1 MNLLS
6 WLTRH
11 PLKGPSGIDRA
22 QYTAEVM
29 DRVKAQ
35 ASPAPA
41 PAPARTWLPWPRLV
55 LTMATVAAGI
65 LLMLTV
71 TQPTSRRMLQLAE
84 SPEAE
89 DQWLDDTLQLLD
101 ELDESDA
108 DEATGASEEDWLKEL
123 EQLDETE
130 LAASS

>member
-1 MNLLS
+1 MNPLS

-11 PLKGPSGIDRA
+11 PLKRPSGIDRA

-29 DRVKAQ
+29 ARVKAQ
-35 ASPAPA
+35 TSPAPA
-41 PAPARTWLPWPRLV
+41 PTPVRFWLPWPRLV
-55 LTMATVAAGI
+55 LTMATVAAGV

-71 TQPTSRRMLQLAE
+71 THPTSRRMFQLAE
-84 SPEAE
+84 SQDAE

-101 ELDESDA
+101 QLDENA
-108 DEATGASEEDWLKEL
+108 TDEATGASEDDYLEELK
-123 EQLDETE
+123 QLDDTE